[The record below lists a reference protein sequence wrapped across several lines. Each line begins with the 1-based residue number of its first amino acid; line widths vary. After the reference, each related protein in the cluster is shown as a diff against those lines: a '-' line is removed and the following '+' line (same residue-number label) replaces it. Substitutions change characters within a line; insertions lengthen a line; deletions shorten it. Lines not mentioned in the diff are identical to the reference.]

1 MVQLNLQYME
11 LHALLIISIMG
22 LIVMVASRAI
32 NFETDC

>member
-11 LHALLIISIMG
+11 LHTLLIISIMG
-22 LIVMVASRAI
+22 LIVMVASRDI